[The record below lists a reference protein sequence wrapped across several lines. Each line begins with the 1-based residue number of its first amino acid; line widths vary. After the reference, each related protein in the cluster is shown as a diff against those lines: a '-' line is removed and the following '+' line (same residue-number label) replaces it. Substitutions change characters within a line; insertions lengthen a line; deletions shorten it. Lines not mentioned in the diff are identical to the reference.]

1 MTDAAQKEPSAEE
14 EIGVLFPDV
23 DVTVRDPDTGEAVTL
38 TVREFRFREGLEV
51 QAEARPLIEAL
62 AGLVAG
68 DGTDIAAV
76 DIDEIL
82 GGEAD
87 LWLALIG
94 RATGRDPEWLARLD
108 DRGAQ
113 DLTDAMWSVHA
124 PFFCRRAVRAALAGR
139 NLASLFLSA
148 GSSMRSSQPGTEAE
162 TGTEESQTGS
172 PSGKSASSGGPPKP
186 AAPKS

>member
-1 MTDAAQKEPSAEE
+1 MTDAAKTEGEL
-14 EIGVLFPDV
+14 GVLFPDV
-23 DVTVRDPDTGEAVTL
+23 DVTVRDPDTGEAVAL

-51 QAEARPLIEAL
+51 QAQARPIIEAL
-62 AGLVAG
+62 AGLVAA
-68 DGTDIAAV
+68 DGSDIAAV
-76 DIDEIL
+76 DIDDIL
-82 GGEAD
+82 GEHAD

-94 RATGRDPEWLARLD
+94 RATGRDPAWLERLD

-124 PFFCRRAVRAALAGR
+124 PFFCRRAVKTALAGQ

-148 GSSMRSSQPGTEAE
+148 GSSMRSSQRDTGAE
-162 TGTEESQTGS
+162 TGTEGSQTGS
-172 PSGKSASSGGPPKP
+172 PSGKSGSSGGPRKP